1 LRCKSNLVGKLVDIT
16 ERHNYILVNAELVRK
31 FRSELNWNLEVLE
44 ELTNW
49 ISMGIREEM
58 SVTGDILVWVNDE
71 KTF

>member
-1 LRCKSNLVGKLVDIT
+1 MRCKNNLVGKLVDIT

-31 FRSELNWNLEVLE
+31 FKIELNWISKALE

-58 SVTGDILVWVNDE
+58 SVTGGILVWVNDE
-71 KTF
+71 KAF

>member
-1 LRCKSNLVGKLVDIT
+1 MRCKSNLVGKLVDIT